1 MLFELREMLKTH
13 NIDFNIP
20 DPRIRCLAHIINL
33 SCQASLKVL
42 KECNADGN
50 PGLFEDNSDDS
61 GGGILE
67 DKSFPPQVNSKQG
80 SNGGKLPNKLS
91 VYGRLKRAANQI
103 PKLKVLTDM
112 PIRWN
117 STLKMLQRC
126 LHLRKAL
133 DATMK
138 SDDYLAG
145 LTLSESEWSL
155 VAEMVKFL
163 EPFGEMTN
171 RTSKQYLPLMS
182 LTAAIYIQLYEHLES
197 YKNDSG
203 HHPSIIHAAKLACDK
218 MNVYYP
224 KTDGLVYLMG
234 IVLDP
239 RCKLYWHASVGF
251 KTLVSVYKKAI
262 YDIIERQMKRVKYD
276 DRDELDKYLSE
287 GPCKLSDHPDNV
299 LIWWKEHESVYPQL
313 SRMAKDFL
321 GVAATGVPIEC
332 MFSMGTDLLSQK
344 RLSMIAET
352 IR

>member
-1 MLFELREMLKTH
+1 V
-13 NIDFNIP
+13 
-20 DPRIRCLAHIINL
+20 
-33 SCQASLKVL
+33 Q
-42 KECNADGN
+42 
-50 PGLFEDNSDDS
+50 
-61 GGGILE
+61 
-67 DKSFPPQVNSKQG
+67 
-80 SNGGKLPNKLS
+80 
-91 VYGRLKRAANQI
+91 LKRAVNRIRHSNVLQDTLCHFCEANQI
-103 PKLKVLTDM
+103 PKLKILNDM

-117 STLKMLQRC
+117 SLLKMLQRC

-133 DATMK
+133 DATIK
-138 SDDYLAG
+138 SDEYLAG
-145 LTLSESEWSL
+145 MTLSESEWSL
-155 VAEMVKFL
+155 VEDMVTFL

-171 RTSKQYLPLMS
+171 RASKQHLPLMS

-203 HHPSIIHAAKLACDK
+203 HHSSIIHAAKLACDK

-262 YDIIERQMKRVKYD
+262 CKFWNSYYKISGGDQTEDPIVDDIIERQMKRVKYD

-299 LIWWKEHESVYPQL
+299 LIWWK
-313 SRMAKDFL
+313 FL
-321 GVAATGVPIEC
+321 ITRSTSLHIRSCLEWLKIFLVSQPLEC
-332 MFSMGTDLLSQK
+332 Q
-344 RLSMIAET
+344 
-352 IR
+352 